1 MLWEF
6 QEAITIAEMAEG
18 IFASTPIPKNEILD
32 RALILPEGNNLS
44 HI

>member
-1 MLWEF
+1 MLGEN

-18 IFASTPIPKNEILD
+18 ILASVPVPKNEILD